1 VSEQQPVGDQGAVLL
16 ALYDRAVPEVYG
28 YLLPRCGSI
37 TLAEDLTAE
46 TFLAAVAAVK
56 RHTVPH
62 LTIAWLVG
70 VARHK
75 LVDHWRRQGRE
86 ERNLR
91 LVHDEAPP
99 AEDPWDEHLDA
110 SRAHAVLEKL
120 GPHHRAAL
128 TLRYLDGLSVPEVAD
143 HLGRGVH
150 ATEAL
155 LVRARIAFRR
165 AYEGAGDDA

>member
-1 VSEQQPVGDQGAVLL
+1 MSEHQPVADQGAVLL

-28 YLLPRCGSI
+28 YLLP
-37 TLAEDLTAE
+37 
-46 TFLAAVAAVK
+46 AAAAS
-56 RHTVPH
+56 RWPRISPPRPSGRRRRREAPH
-62 LTIAWLVG
+62 GAPLTIAWLVG

-91 LVHDEAPP
+91 LVHDEATP

-128 TLRYLDGLSVPEVAD
+128 TLRYSTACPSPRWLTTRA
-143 HLGRGVH
+143 GRTPPRPSSCGP
-150 ATEAL
+150 ASPSAAL
-155 LVRARIAFRR
+155 RR
-165 AYEGAGDDA
+165 RWR